1 MARDIS
7 EQVFKLPKK
16 SSDPANRGKSAEKVI
31 HGLLDKFSDNVAG
44 FCANRVPDAHM
55 AGGRFPAQAG
65 DFQAFRKITLNAQAI
80 DLGAG
85 GILCSDNLKPLE
97 FSRNFIIEV
106 KEVKHDFRLPSKNY
120 DAAKVARVQKRV
132 WAGTEAVV
140 AVLHTTTG
148 LWRLVP
154 FEVFTVRAPSW
165 DLSAYEPVD
174 IEQALGKFL
183 GVIA

>member
-1 MARDIS
+1 MSAA
-7 EQVFKLPKK
+7 
-16 SSDPANRGKSAEKVI
+16 ANRGKSAERQVREI
-31 HGLLDKFSDNVAG
+31 LEKFNSAVAG
-44 FCANRVPDAHM
+44 FTFNRVPDAHM

-65 DFQAFRKITLNAQAI
+65 DFQAFIRGSFVQFHNQTLGVSSGFIWRPQPPAEGTPAV
-80 DLGAG
+80 
-85 GILCSDNLKPLE
+85 
-97 FSRNFIIEV
+97 SRNFIIEV

-120 DAAKVARVQKRV
+120 SADKVARVQKRV

-165 DLSAYEPVD
+165 DLSKYQVVD
-174 IEQALGKFL
+174 IESALAEFM
-183 GVIA
+183 GVQ